1 MLNSACGGSNQNT
14 EVEIKADKVEEGL
27 RVEVGAE
34 TSGTAGVKM
43 GSSKKKISRVCLLVG
58 ALVSFIACSS
68 DPGAASPRLAVPFT
82 SDISINEI
90 MVAQIDHAAHFIWD
104 AANPDLAAGEVDWE
118 EVEHHAIQIISSRA
132 AMTMGGTGVNDA
144 MWVVQRSWRDYVEQM
159 NAAGLLALSSSRAA
173 DQTQLAR
180 AGDALIAT
188 CEGCHQQ
195 YKPSIP
201 TEGYRKRH

>member
-1 MLNSACGGSNQNT
+1 
-14 EVEIKADKVEEGL
+14 
-27 RVEVGAE
+27 
-34 TSGTAGVKM
+34 M
-43 GSSKKKISRVCLLVG
+43 GFSKKATSRVYLLAG
-58 ALVSFIACSS
+58 TLVSFIACSS
-68 DPGAASPRLAVPFT
+68 DPGAANPRLAVPFT

-159 NAAGLLALSSSRAA
+159 NAAGLLALSSSRAS
-173 DQTQLAR
+173 DQAQLAR

-195 YKPSIP
+195 FKPSIP

>member
-1 MLNSACGGSNQNT
+1 MGF
-14 EVEIKADKVEEGL
+14 KK
-27 RVEVGAE
+27 
-34 TSGTAGVKM
+34 TA
-43 GSSKKKISRVCLLVG
+43 ISRMYLLAG
-58 ALVSFIACSS
+58 ALVSFIGCSS
-68 DPGAASPRLAVPFT
+68 DPGSANPRLAVPFT

-104 AANPDLAAGEVDWE
+104 AANPDLAASEVDWE

-159 NAAGLLALSSSRAA
+159 NAAGLSALSSARAA
-173 DQTQLAR
+173 DRAQLAR
-180 AGDALIAT
+180 AGDALITT